1 MFVESVAWHS
11 LTIRESIERLR
22 STRQGLTTSEA
33 AGRLREFGPNEVEHH
48 GPPSAL
54 RLLAAQFWSPLV
66 AILLVATAVS
76 WLVDEHTDAYVI
88 FGVVLFNALVGFW
101 QERRSGQAMAA
112 LRSLTPQE
120 VHVLRDGVERVIPDA
135 VVVPGDVVLLEA
147 GTIIPADG
155 RLIEAINLKVDEAVF
170 TGESVPVEKGTD
182 ASAPTTPLADRH
194 NSGSRGTTV
203 VAGRGQLL
211 VAATGMQTRSGAI
224 VAAAGTS
231 RREATPFQR
240 GLSSFAR
247 RLTIAILGLAALVF
261 FVGLGRHL
269 PASEVFLLAISLVVS
284 LIPEGLPVV
293 ITLTLAWGMWRLAA
307 RRALIRKLAAVETLG
322 SVTTIAAD
330 KTGTLTAGQMMVEA
344 LVTNRSVLRVTG
356 EGYDRHGD
364 FFLDDQPVDPLVSP
378 ETSLAL
384 KVGALCN
391 DARFAAA
398 PQGGVIPIGDPTE
411 LALLVAAEKA
421 GFSIEKLREEY
432 PRVGEFP
439 FDFKLR
445 YMVTLHRQVD
455 GRQLVAVKG
464 APRQLLV
471 LCQSVSVNGTSVP
484 FDAAAKE
491 HVHATYEQL
500 AVRGLRGL
508 AVAAAT
514 VDEDVRS
521 LEDEHVARRLTF
533 LGLVG
538 MRDAIRP
545 EARSTVEAAQAAGI
559 RVLMLTG
566 DYRVT
571 AHAVAAEI
579 GLLSHQTDQA
589 VLDGQALAYL
599 DDAALSERLP
609 HLRVLSRVAPEDKL
623 RIARLLKARGEVVA
637 MTGDGINDVPALTE
651 ANVGVAIGS
660 GATDAA
666 KEASDIIVTDGNL
679 SSIVAAVAEGRTI
692 FANIQR
698 ALHYLLA
705 SNATA
710 LLVIL
715 ASLAAGLPLPLLPTQ
730 IIWLNAVTDPF
741 MGLGLAREPQSPT
754 VLKEPPRP
762 PREPIVTNRDW
773 TRIAALAI
781 AMTIGTFGAYLVA
794 VVTGVTDGVRFGVTL
809 TALALNEWLSAFAF
823 RAPSRSLVETL
834 RRNRWLAFGLIAVI
848 LLQAVVLY
856 SQPVAEIFHVASLT
870 VVWVLVAV
878 AGAVPVVIVDT
889 LWRRWRHV

>member
-1 MFVESVAWHS
+1 MEPVAWHS
-11 LTIRESIERLR
+11 LTIPESIERLR
-22 STRQGLTTSEA
+22 STRQGLTSSDA
-33 AGRLREFGPNEVEHH
+33 ASRLREVGPNDVEHR

-66 AILLVATAVS
+66 AILLAAAAVS
-76 WLVDEHTDAYVI
+76 WLVEERTDAYVI
-88 FGVVLFNALVGFW
+88 FGVVLFNAFVGFW

-112 LRSLTPQE
+112 LKSLTPQE
-120 VHVLRDGVERVIPDA
+120 AHILRDGVERLIPA
-135 VVVPGDVVLLEA
+135 AEVVPGDVILLEA
-147 GTIIPADG
+147 GTVIPADG
-155 RLIEAINLKVDEAVF
+155 RLIEAINLKADEAVF
-170 TGESVPVEKGTD
+170 TGESLPVEKSTD
-182 ASAPTTPLADRH
+182 PVAPTTPLADRH
-194 NSGSRGTTV
+194 NSGWRGTTV
-203 VAGRGQLL
+203 VAGRGHIL
-211 VAATGMQTRSGAI
+211 VVATGMQTRLGAI
-224 VAAAGTS
+224 VAAAGLT
-231 RREATPFQR
+231 RRDATPFQR
-240 GLSSFAR
+240 GLGSFAR
-247 RLTIAILGLAALVF
+247 RLTIAILGLAAVVF
-261 FVGLGRHL
+261 LIGLARDL
-269 PASEVFLLAISLVVS
+269 PASAVLLLAISLVVS

-307 RRALIRKLAAVETLG
+307 RRALIRKLTAVETLG

-330 KTGTLTAGQMMVEA
+330 KTGTLTAGQMMVETI
-344 LVTNRSVLRVTG
+344 VTNRSAFRVTG
-356 EGYDRHGD
+356 EGYDRRGD
-364 FFLDDQPVDPLVSP
+364 FFLEDQAVDPLASP

-398 PQGGVIPIGDPTE
+398 PQGVVIPIGDPTE

-421 GFSIEKLREEY
+421 GLSLEKLHDEY

-439 FDFKLR
+439 FDFALR
-445 YMVTLHRQVD
+445 YMVTIHRQAD

-464 APRQLLV
+464 APRQVLA

-484 FDAAAKE
+484 FDPAAKE
-491 HVHATYEQL
+491 QVHAAYEQL
-500 AVRGLRGL
+500 AARGLRGL
-508 AVAAAT
+508 AVAVAT
-514 VDEDVRS
+514 VDDDVRS
-521 LEDEHVARRLTF
+521 LQDEHVVRHLTF
-533 LGLVG
+533 LGLLG

-545 EARSTVEAAQAAGI
+545 EAKATVEAAQAAGI

-571 AHAVAAEI
+571 AQAVATEI
-579 GLLSHQTDQA
+579 GLLARSDDQA
-589 VLDGQALAYL
+589 VLDGQALADL
-599 DDAALSERLP
+599 DDAAVSQRLP

-651 ANVGVAIGS
+651 ANVGVAIGA

-666 KEASDIIVTDGNL
+666 KEASDMIVTDGNL

-705 SNATA
+705 SNATG

-754 VLKEPPRP
+754 VLQEPPRP

-781 AMTIGTFGAYLVA
+781 AMTIGTFGAYLAA
-794 VVTGVTDGVRFGVTL
+794 VITGAADGVRFGVTL

-823 RAPSRSLVETL
+823 RAPVRSLVATL
-834 RRNRWLAFGLIAVI
+834 RRNRWLAFGLVAVV

-856 SQPVAEIFHVASLT
+856 VPPVAEIFHVATLS
-870 VVWVLVAV
+870 VVWALIAV
-878 AGAVPVVIVDT
+878 AGAIPVVVVDL